1 MSKKKTVGHGPII
14 RVTPEE
20 IRREQPAIPGER
32 VAYRRGLVI
41 FWLFVI
47 GGLALAIW
55 IATL

>member
-14 RVTPEE
+14 RVTPDG
-20 IRREQPAIPGER
+20 IRREQAAIPGER
-32 VAYRRGLVI
+32 AAVRRGLII

>member
-1 MSKKKTVGHGPII
+1 MSRKGPIR
-14 RVTPEE
+14 RVTPQGV
-20 IRREQPAIPGER
+20 RREQPAFPGER

-47 GGLALAIW
+47 GGLALAIY

>member
-1 MSKKKTVGHGPII
+1 MSKKTVGRGPVHNI
-14 RVTPEE
+14 TSMSLKKE
-20 IRREQPAIPGER
+20 RRA
-32 VAYRRGLVI
+32 VRRGLII